1 MDMLVEQEK
10 VVIKAD
16 YRAKHE
22 AKDKTEEPRTFTAE
36 IPPDGFYKDR
46 IKALLDENSKLKAEL
61 AAKEKELE
69 NINKII
75 EFNNSKSEEA
85 RILRDYATSKELSE
99 KNERIA
105 KLEKAIIEAAIR

>member
-1 MDMLVEQEK
+1 MNMIVEQEK

-16 YRAKHE
+16 YKAKHE
-22 AKDKTEEPRTFTAE
+22 AKGETAEAQILTAE
-36 IPPDGFYKDR
+36 IPSDGFYKDR
-46 IKALLDENSKLKAEL
+46 IKSLLDENSKLKAEL